1 MRWPESTASLA
12 TFSSRRQR
20 LPAPRPGD
28 VLAVAATGAYSASMA
43 SNYNGL
49 PRPAAV
55 VVRDGAARLVVR
67 RETVAD
73 LLGAQVG

>member
-1 MRWPESTASLA
+1 M
-12 TFSSRRQR
+12 
-20 LPAPRPGD
+20 
-28 VLAVAATGAYSASMA
+28 LAVAATGAYSASMA

-73 LLGAQVG
+73 LLATQIG

>member
-1 MRWPESTASLA
+1 VLIEEA
-12 TFSSRRQR
+12 R

-28 VLAVAATGAYSASMA
+28 VLVVAATGAYSASMA

-55 VVRDGAARLVVR
+55 VVRDGAARTVVR

-73 LLGAQVG
+73 LLAVQTG